1 MFLSFVI
8 YLFSLSYISNFA
20 GSLFS
25 IYTKCSSTRTL
36 DREGSSCASIRVVIN
51 NLGVV
56 SRLEITFVCCV
67 SHGFVRDRR
76 QVVTALN
83 SVLVILH
90 VRIHHRAIV
99 GTTLADQQGS
109 VPKATD
115 RKLRSLRLDN

>member
-1 MFLSFVI
+1 M
-8 YLFSLSYISNFA
+8 

-25 IYTKCSSTRTL
+25 ISTKFSSTRTP

-67 SHGFVRDRR
+67 SHGFVRGRR

-83 SVLVILH
+83 PV
-90 VRIHHRAIV
+90 
-99 GTTLADQQGS
+99 
-109 VPKATD
+109 
-115 RKLRSLRLDN
+115 LRSGTS